1 MEPNNRNN
9 RNRGDKNRRRGG
21 GMWSIV
27 LWALLLTIGVNYLS
41 VMLDQARTAESSCE
55 IAYSELVELV
65 EEGKVKSIEF
75 GDTVFTITPVDGF
88 TYTDDDGK
96 RYDQN
101 YTLFTTIIPDATE
114 NLITLCDEHGVTY
127 TKPYQPPV
135 SPILTFMV
143 SYILPTVLMVGAF
156 MLLMNFIAKKSGGMG
171 GIGGIGNVG
180 KANAKVYMEKST
192 GVTFA
197 DVAGQDEA
205 KESLVE
211 IIDFLHNPEKY
222 TAIGAKIPKGALL
235 VGSPGTGKTL
245 LAKAVAGEAGVPF
258 FSISGSDFVE
268 MFVGVGA
275 SRVRDLFKE
284 AKSQAP
290 SIIFIDEI
298 DAVGRQRGAGLG
310 GGHDEREQ
318 TLNQLLVEMDGFTN
332 NEGVIVMAAT
342 NRADILDNALLRP
355 GRFDRRVYM
364 GLPDIKGREEIL
376 KVHARGKPLGDDVDL
391 KSIARGTAG
400 FAGADLE
407 NLLNEAAIMAT
418 RSKRRFI
425 MQADIDEAILK
436 VVMGPEKKSRVV
448 SERARRLTAYHESG
462 HAIAS
467 FFLKNSDPVHYITII
482 PRGAAGGFTWYR
494 KAEDAENFTS
504 RGEMFDSIVSALG
517 GRIAEQL
524 FLDDIST
531 GASNDIQQATNIAR
545 DMVMKYGMSE
555 KLGPISFDD
564 SSHSIFIGRDFGTT
578 KSYSEETAATIDEEV
593 KHLFDQAYA
602 KCEALLREHADLL
615 TGLAEYL
622 LIHETIEGDDFRYY
636 CEHGVMPVHPDDT
649 IEPPAKVIRRM
660 DEAPET
666 PQPDAEA
673 PAQPEAPSA
682 PDADAPNSDP
692 GEQL

>member
-1 MEPNNRNN
+1 MTQTKRPNY
-9 RNRGDKNRRRGG
+9 
-21 GMWSIV
+21 V
-27 LWALLLTIGVNYLS
+27 LWMLCVFMLLSAASYFFRPKEPEISY
-41 VMLDQARTAESSCE
+41 AEVVQLFE
-55 IAYSELVELV
+55 QE
-65 EEGKVKSIEF
+65 KVKSF
-75 GDTVFTITPVDGF
+75 TVQDTTLTLKLREAVDGKTELRKELYDF
-88 TYTDDDGK
+88 DLFYDDLNDLVVEQKAAGILED
-96 RYDQN
+96 YN
-101 YTLFTTIIPDATE
+101 YSANHSPNYLAIALPYVIAVAGLFAIWYFFSMRA
-114 NLITLCDEHGVTY
+114 
-127 TKPYQPPV
+127 
-135 SPILTFMV
+135 
-143 SYILPTVLMVGAF
+143 
-156 MLLMNFIAKKSGGMG
+156 SGG
-171 GIGGIGNVG
+171 GNDRMAKFG
-180 KANAKVYMEKST
+180 NATFRHGSESARKT
-192 GVTFA
+192 TFA
-197 DVAGQDEA
+197 DVAGADEE
-205 KESLVE
+205 KEELAE
-211 IIDFLHNPEKY
+211 IVDFLRDPQRFVEL
-222 TAIGAKIPKGALL
+222 GARIPKGVLL
-235 VGSPGTGKTL
+235 VGPPGTGKTL
-245 LAKAVAGEAGVPF
+245 LARAVAGEAGVEF
-258 FSISGSDFVE
+258 LSISGSDFVE
-268 MFVGVGA
+268 MYVGVGA
-275 SRVRDLFKE
+275 SRVRDLFE
-284 AKSQAP
+284 QAKKAAP
-290 SIIFIDEI
+290 CIIFIDEI
-298 DAVGRQRGAGLG
+298 DAVGRQRGTGLG

-692 GEQL
+692 GEQP